1 MDPSEGPLRGNGTFS
16 PVAPGTPGG
25 PCVKREGDS
34 VKDAIHDT
42 EACARVDV
50 GHVRH
55 PKFKKKNHLISPL
68 FYHLDAIKSVLKH
81 ENKEEGSWQLCDDP
95 SNLML
100 CHNIPSTFS
109 YVVPTSGRYSLKN

>member
-1 MDPSEGPLRGNGTFS
+1 MTQ
-16 PVAPGTPGG
+16 
-25 PCVKREGDS
+25 K
-34 VKDAIHDT
+34 
-42 EACARVDV
+42 
-50 GHVRH
+50 HVLVLMLDMCDIQNL
-55 PKFKKKNHLISPL
+55 KKKNHLISHL

-109 YVVPTSGRYSLKN
+109 YVAPTSGRYSLKN